1 MEKVVMTLTEFI
13 RSNLSGEKVLVVYPR
28 NEVFFSMS
36 KLIAEVWGR
45 ENLQWYVFNEV
56 AKRRLESSFRF
67 FEGFAP
73 SDVGRIL
80 ESYDEANSGIVI
92 AYGYHFCVFDGEFD
106 EKLIR
111 LVMNRDATVYFFL
124 LRGAVDERK
133 EKALRDL
140 FDSVIEVEERD
151 LSLEKT
157 YLYSVAEY
165 RFPFREFSGAFSI
178 DRVYSIFEG

>member
-1 MEKVVMTLTEFI
+1 MDLTEFI
-13 RSNLSGEKVLVVYPR
+13 RSNLEGEKVLIVYPR

-36 KLIAEVWGR
+36 KLIAEIWGR
-45 ENLQWYVFNEV
+45 DRLRWYVFNEV
-56 AKRRLESSFRF
+56 AKRRLESSFRL

-73 SDVGRIL
+73 KNVGKML
-80 ESYDEANSGIVI
+80 ESYDEVEPGIVI
-92 AYGYHFCVFDGEFD
+92 AYGYHFSVFDGGFD

-111 LVMNRDATVYFFL
+111 LLMNRNATVYFFL
-124 LRGAVDERK
+124 LRGAIDERK
-133 EKALRDL
+133 ERVLRDL

-178 DRVYSIFEG
+178 DRDYSIFEG